1 MAILSDIRNLSEVWF
16 RYVFVPFPK
25 KRLLFTTMMHP
36 WWEVPITVM
45 DLRVLVRK
53 INHKTPLNRGISFL
67 LHLLCVAGSENWIS
81 TLVDYDSSP
90 SDRACRPLPDPAD
103 ELSTIDL
110 RIPESSGCFVTIK
123 MMQIA
128 FKATARVKHKLASA
142 SPRLGYI

>member
-1 MAILSDIRNLSEVWF
+1 
-16 RYVFVPFPK
+16 
-25 KRLLFTTMMHP
+25 
-36 WWEVPITVM
+36 M

-110 RIPESSGCFVTIK
+110 RVSESSGRFITTQ
-123 MMQIA
+123 MMKIL
-128 FKATARVKHKLASA
+128 FKATASVARKLASA
-142 SPRLGYI
+142 SPRLGSC